1 MPRRR
6 KRRKSGIR
14 PFLVRGAKFAA
25 VAALTMS
32 IGLLSLVLV
41 FRFVDP
47 PASMVMAVKY
57 LAGAHI
63 RYDWV
68 PLERMSPELI
78 KTVVTSE
85 DANFCRH
92 SGVDWGEVKAA
103 IRRAQKRGGEP
114 RGASTIPMQT
124 ARNLFLWQRKSY
136 VRKAIEIPLAYA
148 MTALWPRRRMIEVYL
163 NIAEWAPGVFGAQAA
178 AKHHFARAAA
188 KINARQAA
196 QMAAALPNPH
206 VRNAGRPGPKTLR
219 LARHIEKRVQKEST
233 PLACIYR
240 KK

>member
-1 MPRRR
+1 MRA
-6 KRRKSGIR
+6 
-14 PFLVRGAKFAA
+14 VRSALARVVRFAA
-25 VAALTMS
+25 VAVFLMFIA
-32 IGLLSLVLV
+32 LLSAVLV

-47 PASMVMAVKY
+47 PASMVMAARF

-63 RYDWV
+63 RHSWV
-68 PLERMSPELI
+68 PLERMSRDLV

-92 SGVDWGEVKAA
+92 GGVDWGEVKAA

-124 ARNLFLWQRKSY
+124 ARNLFLWQEKSY
-136 VRKAIEIPLAYA
+136 LRKAIEIPLAYA

-178 AKHHFARAAA
+178 AKHHFARSAA
-188 KINARQAA
+188 KISARQAA

-219 LARHIEKRVQKEST
+219 LARHIETRVRKENT
-233 PLACIYR
+233 QLGCIYPE
-240 KK
+240 K

>member
-1 MPRRR
+1 M
-6 KRRKSGIR
+6 
-14 PFLVRGAKFAA
+14 RG
-25 VAALTMS
+25 VWP
-32 IGLLSLVLV
+32 LLSRVVRFGAVTAFLMVIALLAVVLV

-47 PASMVMAVKY
+47 PASMVMASRF
-57 LAGAHI
+57 LAGTHI
-63 RYDWV
+63 RHNWV
-68 PLERMSPELI
+68 PFERMSPDLV
-78 KTVVTSE
+78 KTVVVSE

-92 SGVDWGEVKAA
+92 RGVDWGEVKAA
-103 IRRAQKRGGEP
+103 IRKAQKRGGGL

-124 ARNLFLWQRKSY
+124 ARNLFLWQEKSY
-136 VRKAIEIPLAYA
+136 LRKAIEIPLAYA

-178 AKHHFARAAA
+178 AKHHFARSAA

-219 LARHIEKRVQKEST
+219 LARHIEKRVQKENT
-233 PLACIYR
+233 RLECIYPE
-240 KK
+240 K

>member
-1 MPRRR
+1 MQ
-6 KRRKSGIR
+6 G
-14 PFLVRGAKFAA
+14 VRSLLARVVRFGLA
-25 VAALTMS
+25 AALLALTV
-32 IGLLSLVLV
+32 LVALVLL

-47 PASMVMAVKY
+47 PASMVMASRV
-57 LAGAHI
+57 LAGTHI
-63 RYDWV
+63 RHDWV
-68 PLERMSPELI
+68 PLERISRDLV
-78 KTVVTSE
+78 KTVVVSE

-124 ARNLFLWQRKSY
+124 ARNLFLWQDKSY

-148 MTALWPRRRMIEVYL
+148 MTALWPRRRMVEVYL

-178 AKHHFARAAA
+178 AKHHFSRSAA
-188 KINARQAA
+188 KISARQAA
-196 QMAAALPNPH
+196 QMAAALPNPY

-219 LARHIEKRVQKEST
+219 LARYIEKRVQKENT
-233 PLACIYR
+233 PLSCIYPG
-240 KK
+240 K